1 MTNKSKWATIAGLVG
16 LAVYQATNSDYA
28 GAVQSLMGVGVLLGW
43 LADSKVQA
51 ERLQMVERRM
61 GMV

>member
-1 MTNKSKWATIAGLVG
+1 MSSKSKWATIAGLVG
-16 LAVYQATNSDYA
+16 LAAYQASTHDYA
-28 GAVQSLMGVGVLLGW
+28 GAVQSIMGVGVLLGW